1 MISVKLNLIK
11 FLQVINFHKIYK
23 KNWHNVMIKKPLN
36 KQKNVKY
43 LVELNKFK
51 MLIIFNLTINVYN
64 LNYIKMIIN
73 KIIKTEYNH

>member
-23 KNWHNVMIKKPLN
+23 KNWQNVMIEKPLN

-73 KIIKTEYNH
+73 KIIKIEYNH